1 MKAFV
6 GGVGLMVVIAVI
18 AWAVLDT
25 VGMSAGDVFTSGRS
39 VRL

>member
-6 GGVGLMVVIAVI
+6 GGLGLMVVIAVI

-25 VGMSAGDVFTSGRS
+25 VGMSASDVFTSENS

>member
-1 MKAFV
+1 MKAFLS
-6 GGVGLMVVIAVI
+6 GMLLMVVISVI

-25 VGMSAGDVFTSGRS
+25 VGMSASDVFTSGGS